1 MSNKYYKYETL
12 EGDTW
17 DSIALDFYN
26 NEFKATDIMKINPE
40 HMKTIVFQ
48 SGIILKIPTIEEER
62 ISSTLPPWKR

>member
-1 MSNKYYKYETL
+1 MSNKYYEYETL

-40 HMKTIVFQ
+40 HVKTIVFQ
-48 SGIILKIPTIEEER
+48 AGIILKIPIIEEER

>member
-1 MSNKYYKYETL
+1 MSNKYYEYETL

-26 NEFKATDIMKINPE
+26 NEFKATDIMKINLE
-40 HMKTIVFQ
+40 HIKTIVFKA
-48 SGIILKIPTIEEER
+48 GIILKIPIIEEER